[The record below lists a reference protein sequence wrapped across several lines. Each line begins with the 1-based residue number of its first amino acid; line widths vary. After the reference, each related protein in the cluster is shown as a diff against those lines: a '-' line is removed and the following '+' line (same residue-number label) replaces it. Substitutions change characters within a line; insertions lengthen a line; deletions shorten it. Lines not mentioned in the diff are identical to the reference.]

1 MGCWLAV
8 FILLETGRV
17 YALREDGVC
26 TFGWEWW
33 ALIPLMGLDVFV
45 NFYLL
50 AMFVV
55 PLMRNQFSNR
65 RLRSLAIKSMWTA
78 LGSVIAT
85 ISNLV
90 MLIMIEAPGWLCLTS
105 CGIDIFAN
113 AALLYYMTRTLKR
126 DNKEAK
132 ATWTVAQY
140 NAPETETP
148 YSDAKCDESSRY
160 TARHG
165 DSDSDGDK
173 DSPTVVQTISAF
185 ESDNKCDV
193 ERGGIVLTTI
203 CKGKG
208 QRSETSIPDDDSQR
222 AILPSAHNTIYV
234 SHEVEYLSMPKKHRA
249 SFV

>member
-1 MGCWLAV
+1 
-8 FILLETGRV
+8 
-17 YALREDGVC
+17 
-26 TFGWEWW
+26 
-33 ALIPLMGLDVFV
+33 MGLDVFV

-113 AALLYYMTRTLKR
+113 AALLYYVRSIPFRGIMYPKLTSAQMTRTLKR